1 MASGSADAGYDYYDN
16 GGEGSSGAY
25 MVASGDYMGYTTSGT
40 GGGGAYITADGTP
53 VTTGA
58 GYGAYSYD
66 TTGGAGEVYDPNLE
80 GGYQQQQG
88 YGKLQNG

>member
-1 MASGSADAGYDYYDN
+1 
-16 GGEGSSGAY
+16 

-53 VTTGA
+53 VTTAA
-58 GYGAYSYD
+58 GYGAYTYD
-66 TTGGAGEVYDPNLE
+66 TTGGTGEVYDPNLE

-88 YGKLQNG
+88 YGKLKKRVERNIGGTLLMSA